1 MDTKYESFIC
11 KDCDGNILISIEQI
25 DEPKLSKSPLLTHC
39 LAIIKMGNDY
49 LFGWNKWR
57 NRYEIFGGCI
67 EKGESAR
74 DCILRE
80 CNEELG
86 LESVDICYLGG
97 MKLLLMPD
105 YFSKKQRIEYGGL
118 YGISLPNLSIDELVN
133 QIKDKEEIGNL
144 ALYSKIKGNKPIAQI
159 DEKLLSCF
167 I

>member
-1 MDTKYESFIC
+1 M
-11 KDCDGNILISIEQI
+11 
-25 DEPKLSKSPLLTHC
+25 
-39 LAIIKMGNDY
+39 
-49 LFGWNKWR
+49 
-57 NRYEIFGGCI
+57 
-67 EKGESAR
+67 
-74 DCILRE
+74 
-80 CNEELG
+80 
-86 LESVDICYLGG
+86 
-97 MKLLLMPD
+97 LMPD

>member
-1 MDTKYESFIC
+1 MDIQYESFIC
-11 KDCDGNILISIEQI
+11 KDCDGNVLIQLEQI
-25 DEPKLSKSPLLTHC
+25 DELKLSQNSLLTHC
-39 LAIIKMGNDY
+39 LAIIKIGNDY

-74 DCILRE
+74 DCIVRE

-86 LESVDICYLGG
+86 IDSADICYIGG

-144 ALYSKIKGNKPIAQI
+144 ALIVKSRAISP
-159 DEKLLSCF
+159 LLGLTKNY
-167 I
+167 